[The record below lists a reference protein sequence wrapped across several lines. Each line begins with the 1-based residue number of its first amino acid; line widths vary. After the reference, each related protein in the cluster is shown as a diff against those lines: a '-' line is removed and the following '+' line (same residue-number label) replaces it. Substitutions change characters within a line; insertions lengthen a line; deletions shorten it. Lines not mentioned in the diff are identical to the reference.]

1 MVRQHYIDTE
11 TPMSRH
17 NMTFLATDAF
27 LFAAEERNV
36 KREVWVDVYDCR
48 IDEEKESLT
57 QVMMV

>member
-1 MVRQHYIDTE
+1 
-11 TPMSRH
+11 MSRH

-27 LFAAEERNV
+27 LFAAVERNV
-36 KREVWVDVYDCR
+36 KREVWVDVYDFR